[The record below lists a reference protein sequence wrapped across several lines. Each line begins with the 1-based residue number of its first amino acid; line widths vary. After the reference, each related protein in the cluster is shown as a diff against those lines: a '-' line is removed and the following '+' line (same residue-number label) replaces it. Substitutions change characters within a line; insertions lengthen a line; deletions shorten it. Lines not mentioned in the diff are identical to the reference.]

1 MDKLFEK
8 REKEDK
14 PTPVSAKIHRNKIPD
29 LQSNKE
35 E

>member
-8 REKEDK
+8 REKEGK
-14 PTPVSAKIHRNKIPD
+14 PAPVSAKIHRNKIPD
-29 LQSNKE
+29 YQNNKE